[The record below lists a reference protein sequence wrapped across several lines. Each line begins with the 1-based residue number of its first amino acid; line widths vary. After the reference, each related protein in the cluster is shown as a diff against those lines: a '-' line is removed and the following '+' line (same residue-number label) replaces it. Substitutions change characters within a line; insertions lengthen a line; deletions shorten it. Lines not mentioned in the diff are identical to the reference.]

1 MGGGGQ
7 ANSGQASQAAA
18 QQTAASNQDMA
29 LSKQNQAYQ
38 QRLMGMLFGTGA
50 KGSESGSMTGFMDP
64 KKLDEANL
72 TGAYKS
78 AYNQGTNQLAKDYS
92 NVRGSLAQSW
102 ANRGMGSNSTPSGF
116 QADQE
121 RKMGGDLA
129 DSRGAAFSDALG
141 KQHGEALNNFW
152 NASNI
157 ASGNAAST
165 GSNALAGSGQ
175 SGTSSA
181 QLYGTAGQYH
191 PSAFGSIMGS
201 ALGAGGQV
209 GAAAMCVTA
218 GMRIMLPGG
227 EWMKAEFLKA
237 GDIILGI
244 DSVGDTVVEVEE
256 TKPQPVCDVA
266 TMERTVRVSVTHAF
280 ERADGGYVCAGSAKN
295 ETVNTITGREQI
307 IGVEQLEESQIC
319 YHIRVKRSHGYC
331 VEGLWSLE

>member
-1 MGGGGQ
+1 MGGGPKPV
-7 ANSGQASQAAA
+7 NSGQSKVSA
-18 QQTAASNQDMA
+18 QDAHAASSQDLA

-38 QRLMGMLFGTGA
+38 ARLMGMLFGTGA
-50 KGSESGSMTGFMDP
+50 PGSSSGSMTGFMDP

-121 RKMGGDLA
+121 RQLGSSLA

-141 KQHGEALNNFW
+141 KQHGESLSNFW
-152 NASNI
+152 NANNI

-165 GSNALAGSGQ
+165 GSTATTAAGGAGNTAAGIFSTAGKQ
-175 SGTSSA
+175 AQTGTSA
-181 QLYGTAGQYH
+181 ATGITEA
-191 PSAFGSIMGS
+191 
-201 ALGAGGQV
+201 AL
-209 GAAAMCVTA
+209 CVTA
-218 GMRIMLPGG
+218 GMRVMLPGG

-256 TKPQPVCDVA
+256 TKPQSVCDVA
-266 TMERTVRVSVTHAF
+266 TIERTVRVSVTHAF

-295 ETVNTITGREQI
+295 ETVNTITGREQV

-319 YHIRVKRSHGYC
+319 YHIRVKRSHGYN
-331 VEGLWSLE
+331 VEGFWSLE